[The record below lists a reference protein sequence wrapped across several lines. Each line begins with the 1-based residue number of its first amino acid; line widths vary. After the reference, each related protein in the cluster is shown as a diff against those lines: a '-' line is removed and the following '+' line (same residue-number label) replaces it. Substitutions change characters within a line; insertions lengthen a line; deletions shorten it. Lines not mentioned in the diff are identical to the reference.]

1 METESSKEAFFRL
14 LKKTRYVGSAMSFH
28 KDGSDAGSVTLLTAK
43 LYPYGVH
50 YLVYDEESGELLTTT
65 ARDCIDFFPYDAR
78 DHGAA
83 TTAKAPCGRRYKYSY
98 VDADGETIYI
108 GACL

>member
-28 KDGSDAGSVTLLTAK
+28 KDGSDAGSVTILSVKMYIVGT
-43 LYPYGVH
+43 H
-50 YLVYDEESGELLTTT
+50 YLVYDEESGELLSSN
-65 ARDCIDFFPYDAR
+65 ARDC
-78 DHGAA
+78 G
-83 TTAKAPCGRRYKYSY
+83 TEMVAKAPCGRRYKYSY